1 MTQPR
6 QHADVLAETVEV
18 AGRRVV
24 DVGCGAGELVRWLR
38 ERGADVVGVEC
49 GEIMR
54 GRALEADPDHIGDYV
69 DGVGQ
74 DLPLDDDSC
83 DVVIYSYSLHH
94 VPADDMDAALAE
106 VRRVLRPGGTLYVVE
121 PVATGPLHEV
131 VKIVDDETEVRSL
144 AQAALDRAVDGEFE
158 AIADFRYTSEVRM
171 TDSEAF
177 AQVVVGVSP
186 NRVDRLAEHRDE
198 FDRRFAEQGRPVDG
212 GMAFEMENH
221 VWVLRPL

>member
-6 QHADVLAETVEV
+6 THADVLAETVEF
-18 AGRRVV
+18 AGRRVA

-54 GRALEADPDHIGDYV
+54 GRALEADPDHRDDYV

-74 DLPLDDDSC
+74 DLPLGDDSC

-94 VPADDMDAALAE
+94 VPAQDMDAALAE

-121 PVATGPLHEV
+121 PVAAGPLHEV
-131 VKIVDDETEVRSL
+131 VKIIDDETEVRSL
-144 AQAALDRAVDGEFE
+144 AQAALDRAVDSGFE
-158 AIADFRYTSEVRM
+158 AVADFRYTSETRM
-171 TDSEAF
+171 ADAAAF
-177 AQVVVGVSP
+177 AHVVVGVSP
-186 NRVDRLAEHRDE
+186 NRAERLAEHRDE
-198 FDRRFAEQGRPVDG
+198 FDRRFVEYGRPVDDG
-212 GMAFEMENH
+212 WAFEMENH
-221 VWVLRPL
+221 VRVLRRA